1 MSEETA
7 TGLIAAAERC
17 MADKDLFGA
26 LAALT
31 KAIMADSACAE
42 AYRLRGELLMAMGDT
57 AGAQADAMEAL
68 RLDPQIMCGVD
79 GSFTADGKEKC
90 VQKPTSVL
98 NPLGL

>member
-7 TGLIAAAERC
+7 TGLIEAAKQC
-17 MADKDLFGA
+17 MADKDFFGA

-31 KAIMADSACAE
+31 KAIMADSTCAE
-42 AYRLRGELLMAMGDT
+42 AFRLRGELRMVMGDT
-57 AGAQADAMEAL
+57 AGAQADAMEAV
-68 RLDPQIMCGVD
+68 RLNPQIMDGVD

-90 VQKPTSVL
+90 VRKPTSVL